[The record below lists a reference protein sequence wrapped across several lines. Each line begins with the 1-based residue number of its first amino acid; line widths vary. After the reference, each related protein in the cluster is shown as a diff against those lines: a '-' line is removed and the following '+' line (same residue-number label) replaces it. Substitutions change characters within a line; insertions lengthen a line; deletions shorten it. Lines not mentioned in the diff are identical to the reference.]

1 MWRGGVAR
9 VSSGRADTDE
19 VRVRGARAAERCQG
33 VREAPRPAT
42 GVGTRETG
50 GGGAEPSPATTP
62 LAGGALGIWDA
73 PHRVGLIFLP
83 VTVTLKPP
91 VSLWVSGD
99 KSMCSGISCYL
110 YKRHFLPS
118 RLT

>member
-1 MWRGGVAR
+1 MPPSGAR
-9 VSSGRADTDE
+9 V
-19 VRVRGARAAERCQG
+19 GARPLGQ
-33 VREAPRPAT
+33 PR

-91 VSLWVSGD
+91 VSLWVSGG
-99 KSMCSGISCYL
+99 KSMCSGISC
-110 YKRHFLPS
+110 
-118 RLT
+118 

>member
-1 MWRGGVAR
+1 MLPSCAR
-9 VSSGRADTDE
+9 VCARPLGQPRGWGQERRA
-19 VRVRGARAAERCQG
+19 
-33 VREAPRPAT
+33 EA
-42 GVGTRETG
+42 
-50 GGGAEPSPATTP
+50 GAEPSPATTP

-99 KSMCSGISCYL
+99 KSMCSGISC
-110 YKRHFLPS
+110 
-118 RLT
+118 